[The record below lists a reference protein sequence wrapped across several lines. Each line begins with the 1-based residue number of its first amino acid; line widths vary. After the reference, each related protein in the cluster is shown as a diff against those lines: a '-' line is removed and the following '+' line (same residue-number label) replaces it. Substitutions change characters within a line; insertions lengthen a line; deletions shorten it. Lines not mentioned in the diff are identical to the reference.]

1 MPVSER
7 RLAVL
12 IAAALLAP
20 VVAWAD
26 YKAYARGQEAA
37 EKQDWGAVETAMQEA
52 LADNPTPKVRVK
64 LYGQRFA
71 PYVPHYY
78 LGLAAYKQ
86 NDCAGAMR
94 WFGDAA
100 AAAVIA
106 QLSEFKGV
114 ADTARG
120 DCSAKLALAAPSK
133 PPPTAATSST
143 AAAVSPPAP
152 VKPPTTTT
160 PAPPLV
166 PTKPQP
172 SATAAT
178 TTTVPTALQGALQHW
193 LGGRYRNVV
202 SASLAGAQGKAL
214 AHLHLS
220 ARGVLACLVRDR
232 GGECR
237 GASQP
242 RRAGDPQR
250 ARRAAIDRAGRRFL
264 LTALPRLLQQRALET
279 TTPRE
284 CAASW

>member
-20 VVAWAD
+20 AVAWAD

-52 LADNPTPKVRVK
+52 LAGNSTPKVRVK

-106 QLSEFKGV
+106 QLTEFKGM

-133 PPPTAATSST
+133 PPPTATT
-143 AAAVSPPAP
+143 AAAPNAAGTSTSAP
-152 VKPPTTTT
+152 VKPPIATA

-178 TTTVPTALQGALQHW
+178 SATVPAALQGALQHW

-202 SASLAGAQGKAL
+202 SASLAGVQGKAL
-214 AHLHLS
+214 AHLHLLRAASLHALSEIEAANAVAHRSRAEQEIRS
-220 ARGVLACLVRDR
+220 ARAAQPSIVPDASFYSPRFRAYFAGVR
-232 GGECR
+232 
-237 GASQP
+237 
-242 RRAGDPQR
+242 
-250 ARRAAIDRAGRRFL
+250 
-264 LTALPRLLQQRALET
+264 
-279 TTPRE
+279 
-284 CAASW
+284 

>member
-1 MPVSER
+1 MPVCER

-20 VVAWAD
+20 AVASAD

-52 LADNPTPKVRVK
+52 LAGNPTPKVRVK

-106 QLSEFKGV
+106 QLTEFKGV

-120 DCSAKLALAAPSK
+120 DCSAKLALATPSK
-133 PPPTAATSST
+133 PPPTATT
-143 AAAVSPPAP
+143 AAAPNAAGVTTPAP
-152 VKPPTTTT
+152 VKPAATTT

-172 SATAAT
+172 GAT
-178 TTTVPTALQGALQHW
+178 TATTATPATVPAALQNALQQW

-202 SASLAGAQGKAL
+202 SASLAGVQGKAL
-214 AHLHLS
+214 AHLHLLRAASSHALSEIEVANAAAHRSRAEQEIRS
-220 ARGVLACLVRDR
+220 ARAAQPSIALDAGFYSPRFRAFFSSVR
-232 GGECR
+232 
-237 GASQP
+237 
-242 RRAGDPQR
+242 
-250 ARRAAIDRAGRRFL
+250 
-264 LTALPRLLQQRALET
+264 
-279 TTPRE
+279 
-284 CAASW
+284 

>member
-20 VVAWAD
+20 AVAWAD
-26 YKAYARGQEAA
+26 YKAYARGQQAA

-52 LADNPTPKVRVK
+52 LAGNPTPKVRVK

-86 NDCAGAMR
+86 NDCASAMR

-120 DCSAKLALAAPSK
+120 DCSAKLALAAPTK
-133 PPPTAATSST
+133 PPPPPATTATAST
-143 AAAVSPPAP
+143 AAGVSTPVPAKPPATSTPTPTP
-152 VKPPTTTT
+152 V
-160 PAPPLV
+160 
-166 PTKPQP
+166 KPQP

-178 TTTVPTALQGALQHW
+178 AVSVPAALQGALQQW

-202 SASLAGAQGKAL
+202 SASVAGVQGKAL
-214 AHLHLS
+214 AHLHLLRAASSHALSEIEVANAAAHRSRAEQEIRS
-220 ARGVLACLVRDR
+220 ARAVQPTIAPDAGFYSPRFRAFFSSVR
-232 GGECR
+232 
-237 GASQP
+237 
-242 RRAGDPQR
+242 
-250 ARRAAIDRAGRRFL
+250 
-264 LTALPRLLQQRALET
+264 
-279 TTPRE
+279 
-284 CAASW
+284 

>member
-86 NDCAGAMR
+86 NDCASAMR

-120 DCSAKLALAAPSK
+120 DCSAKLALAAPSQ
-133 PPPTAATSST
+133 PPPTATTATAST
-143 AAAVSPPAP
+143 AATVSTPVP
-152 VKPPTTTT
+152 VKPPATTT

-166 PTKPQP
+166 PTKSQP
-172 SATAAT
+172 TATATPAATSAT
-178 TTTVPTALQGALQHW
+178 VPAALQGALQHW

-214 AHLHLS
+214 AHLHLLRAASAHALAEIEVANAAAHRSRAEQEIRS
-220 ARGVLACLVRDR
+220 ARAAQPAIAPDAGFYSPRFRTFFASVR
-232 GGECR
+232 
-237 GASQP
+237 
-242 RRAGDPQR
+242 
-250 ARRAAIDRAGRRFL
+250 
-264 LTALPRLLQQRALET
+264 
-279 TTPRE
+279 
-284 CAASW
+284 